1 MTPAEFKA
9 IRVGLGLSQANIAA
23 VVGRDTRTVQRW
35 EGGVTPI
42 PVLVAEK
49 VEGLRD
55 EARNA

>member
-1 MTPAEFKA
+1 MTPSEFRA
-9 IRVGLGLSQANIAA
+9 IRVGLGLSQAKLAE

-49 VEGLRD
+49 VEGLRN
-55 EARNA
+55 E